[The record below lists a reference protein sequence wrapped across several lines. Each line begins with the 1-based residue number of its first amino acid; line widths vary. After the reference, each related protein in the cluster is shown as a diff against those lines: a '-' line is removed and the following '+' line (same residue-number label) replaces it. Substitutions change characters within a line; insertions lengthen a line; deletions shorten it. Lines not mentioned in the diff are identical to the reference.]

1 MAQATAADLPIGA
14 LVSFDTYAPAVLG
27 TVYRDCTVVSH
38 LDADT
43 VAALGRDPH
52 VMHVAIYPTLPPGET
67 PNDYKAYLY
76 VKIRLLNG
84 SIDYVGIPWIRKET
98 IKARQVKRAVIT
110 VEDVGPDDV
119 REIIEQLSAAGYKS
133 AKVDLQ

>member
-27 TVYRDCTVVSH
+27 TIYRDCTVMSH
-38 LDADT
+38 LDAET
-43 VAALGRDPH
+43 VRELGRDPH
-52 VMHVAIYPTLPPGET
+52 AKHVAIYPTLPAGET

-76 VKIRLLNG
+76 VKLKLLNG
-84 SIDYVGIPWIRKET
+84 TIDYIGIPWVRKET
-98 IKARQVKRAVIT
+98 IKSRQVKRAVIT

-133 AKVDLQ
+133 AKVELK